1 MKKIR
6 QQFSDINREV
16 RNKIAGYVTAGLG
29 LVAGF
34 AWNDAIRSS
43 IEYFFPL
50 EQNSLWAKFIY
61 AVVITLGV
69 VIVSLYLVNILKE
82 KPEEKNKSR

>member
-6 QQFSDINREV
+6 EQVSNINREV
-16 RNKIAGYVTAGLG
+16 RNKIAGYITAALG

-50 EQNSLWAKFIY
+50 EKNSLWVKFIY
-61 AVVITLGV
+61 AIVITLGV
-69 VIVSLYLVNILKE
+69 VFVSLYLVSLLKD
-82 KPEEKNKSR
+82 KPEEK

>member
-6 QQFSDINREV
+6 EQVSNINREV
-16 RNKIAGYVTAGLG
+16 RNKIAGYITAALG

-34 AWNDAIRSS
+34 AWNDAIKSS

-61 AVVITLGV
+61 AVIITLGV
-69 VIVSLYLVNILKE
+69 VFVSLYLVSLLKD
-82 KPEEKNKSR
+82 KPEKKNKSE

>member
-6 QQFSDINREV
+6 QQVSDINREV
-16 RNKIAGYVTAGLG
+16 RNKIAGYITAGLG

-34 AWNDAIRSS
+34 AWNDAIKSS

-50 EQNSLWAKFIY
+50 EQNSLWVKFIY
-61 AVVITLGV
+61 AIVITLGV
-69 VIVSLYLVNILKE
+69 VIVSLYLVNLLREKE
-82 KPEEKNKSR
+82 EEK

>member
-6 QQFSDINREV
+6 QQVSDINREM
-16 RNKIAGYVTAGLG
+16 RNKIAGYITAALG

-34 AWNDAIRSS
+34 AWNDAIKSS

-61 AVVITLGV
+61 AIIITLGV
-69 VIVSLYLVNILKE
+69 VIISLYLVKILKD
-82 KPEEKNKSR
+82 KKEEK

>member
-6 QQFSDINREV
+6 ERVSEVNREV

-34 AWNDAIRSS
+34 AWNDAIKSL

-61 AVVITLGV
+61 AIIITLGV
-69 VIVSLYLVNILKE
+69 VIISLYLVRILKDE
-82 KPEEKNKSR
+82 KIDKLVEK

>member
-6 QQFSDINREV
+6 EQVSNINREV
-16 RNKIAGYVTAGLG
+16 RNKIAGYITAGLG

-50 EQNSLWAKFIY
+50 EQSSLWAKFIY
-61 AVVITLGV
+61 AIVITLGV
-69 VIVSLYLVNILKE
+69 VVISLYLVRILKD
-82 KPEEKNKSR
+82 KKEEKQI